1 MEIDLIQH
9 LNEIGLDSNEAE
21 LYVALLNSGPTTI
34 LLLAKSSGIK
44 RSTVYN
50 TIDSLV
56 AMGLVHHEIQG
67 KKKLIAAEN
76 PNQLGVIIEKQK
88 QLLNAVLPRLQALH
102 ATTRPSESLIKQ
114 FHGLQG
120 IRSVYSNLLTDL
132 KDNEDYHVI
141 SNQDKWYSL
150 DPDFFET
157 FIKKRAKLK
166 LNIKLLLQDT
176 LHAQEFKKKQAL
188 YNETIKLLPKHVDIN
203 INMVITSRKTIIV
216 QLVNPIFALVIEN
229 SSMVEMNHMIFN
241 LLWDLF

>member
-9 LNEIGLDSNEAE
+9 LNDIGLDSNEAE

-50 TIDSLV
+50 TIDSLITR
-56 AMGLVHHEIQG
+56 GLAHHEIQG

-88 QLLNAVLPRLQALH
+88 QLLNTVLPRLQALH
-102 ATTRPSESLIKQ
+102 STTRPSESLIKQ

-132 KDNEDYHVI
+132 KDDEDYLVI
-141 SNQDKWYSL
+141 SNQDKWYDL

-176 LHAQEFKKKQAL
+176 LQAQEFKKKQSV

-216 QLVNPIFALVIEN
+216 QLVNPIFALIIEN

-241 LLWDLF
+241 LLWSVF